1 MQLDAGRAAVTGA
14 IAPLNDFNLWVRD
27 SFLVI
32 VLLVLGAILLTRL
45 AGWVRDKIM
54 AHIDARAT
62 ETDELV
68 RSEGAK
74 HRQVVAQVVT
84 WSALAVIYVVTAVR
98 IVQELGVPLAGL
110 VAPAALLSAALGFGL
125 QRFVQDIG
133 AGFFITGERQY
144 GFGDVVTIATAGV
157 TQPVTGTVED
167 VTLRVTRLRTVS
179 GEVITTP
186 NGQIIQV
193 TNLSRDWARAVIDV
207 PVPAAVD
214 VSHVTD
220 ILRQVGEEAYSDDR
234 LRKMMLDPPTVM
246 STRSRCAW
254 WRGRS
259 RAFSSRS
266 AASSGRGSPRP
277 SAVKASSSPPSS
289 TPAAPPGAPHELQGQ
304 APPHVD
310 PGADRAVHRR
320 VCPLPVGARTPG
332 HGIARAGPQPNG
344 DAPARTNAN
353 PHPHAAAYEPFA
365 HAVADQPVTVPD
377 AVRAGRLAV
386 DGIAASERA
395 GISRAV
401 GDVGPAVRPAG

>member
-1 MQLDAGRAAVTGA
+1 MTGA
-14 IAPLNDFNLWVRD
+14 IAPLDDFNLWVRNN
-27 SFLVI
+27 LPVI

-45 AGWVRDKIM
+45 AAWTRDKIM
-54 AHIDARAT
+54 ARIEARAT

-84 WSALAVIYVVTAVR
+84 WSVLAVIYVVTAVR

-157 TQPVTGTVED
+157 GQPVTGTVED

-186 NGQIIQV
+186 NGNIIQV

-207 PVPAAVD
+207 PVPAHVD
-214 VSHVTD
+214 VSRVTD
-220 ILRQVGEEAYSDDR
+220 ILRRVGEEAYGDDR

-246 STRSRCAW
+246 GVEKIEVDT
-254 WRGRS
+254 
-259 RAFSSRS
+259 FSVRM
-266 AASSGRGSPRP
+266 
-277 SAVKASSSPPSS
+277 V
-289 TPAAPPGAPHELQGQ
+289 
-304 APPHVD
+304 
-310 PGADRAVHRR
+310 
-320 VCPLPVGARTPG
+320 ARTLPG
-332 HGIARAGPQPNG
+332 IQFEVGRELRARV
-344 DAPARTNAN
+344 
-353 PHPHAAAYEPFA
+353 
-365 HAVADQPVTVPD
+365 AVAFRREGINVSAELDTG
-377 AVRAGRLAV
+377 RATG
-386 DGIAASERA
+386 GAS
-395 GISRAV
+395 
-401 GDVGPAVRPAG
+401 

>member
-1 MQLDAGRAAVTGA
+1 VTGA
-14 IAPLNDFNLWVRD
+14 IAPLDDFNLWVRD
-27 SFLVI
+27 NLLVI

-45 AGWVRDKIM
+45 AAWTRDKIM
-54 AHIDARAT
+54 ARIEARAT

-84 WSALAVIYVVTAVR
+84 WSVLAVIYVVTAVR

-157 TQPVTGTVED
+157 GQPVTGTVED

-186 NGQIIQV
+186 NGNIIQV

-207 PVPAAVD
+207 PVPAHVD
-214 VSHVTD
+214 VSRVTD
-220 ILRQVGEEAYSDDR
+220 ILRRVGEEAYGDDR

-246 STRSRCAW
+246 GVEKIEVDT
-254 WRGRS
+254 
-259 RAFSSRS
+259 FSVRM
-266 AASSGRGSPRP
+266 
-277 SAVKASSSPPSS
+277 V
-289 TPAAPPGAPHELQGQ
+289 
-304 APPHVD
+304 
-310 PGADRAVHRR
+310 
-320 VCPLPVGARTPG
+320 ARTLPG
-332 HGIARAGPQPNG
+332 IQFEVGRELRARVAVAFRREGINVSAELDTGRATG
-344 DAPARTNAN
+344 DA
-353 PHPHAAAYEPFA
+353 
-365 HAVADQPVTVPD
+365 
-377 AVRAGRLAV
+377 
-386 DGIAASERA
+386 S
-395 GISRAV
+395 
-401 GDVGPAVRPAG
+401 

>member
-45 AGWVRDKIM
+45 AGWLRDKIM
-54 AHIDARAT
+54 AHIDARAI

-68 RSEGAK
+68 RSEAAK

-84 WSALAVIYVVTAVR
+84 WSALAVIYVVTAAL
-98 IVQELGVPLAGL
+98 IVKLLGVPLAGL

-144 GFGDVVTIATAGV
+144 GFGDVVTIATSGV

-246 STRSRCAW
+246 GVEKIEVDT
-254 WRGRS
+254 
-259 RAFSSRS
+259 FSVRM
-266 AASSGRGSPRP
+266 
-277 SAVKASSSPPSS
+277 V
-289 TPAAPPGAPHELQGQ
+289 
-304 APPHVD
+304 
-310 PGADRAVHRR
+310 
-320 VCPLPVGARTPG
+320 ARTLPG
-332 HGIARAGPQPNG
+332 IQFEVGRELRARVASAFRREGIIVSAELDTGRATGG
-344 DAPARTNAN
+344 
-353 PHPHAAAYEPFA
+353 
-365 HAVADQPVTVPD
+365 
-377 AVRAGRLAV
+377 
-386 DGIAASERA
+386 AS
-395 GISRAV
+395 
-401 GDVGPAVRPAG
+401 